1 MMLTPMA
8 AASAVSVVA
17 TSTTEATTGATPPA
31 SGVQATATLTAAI
44 IAAVVALVVAVISV
58 INTSRSLKQSR
69 RDQWWQQFQWA
80 IEKALSPDQDES
92 DVGSAVMDQLVKRKE
107 ATVAD
112 NEIALTVA
120 DMLVEREELTVADS
134 LPERN
139 KRTWKI
145 WSRHTKPSPEGQGRG
160 SDE

>member
-1 MMLTPMA
+1 MTLASLA
-8 AASAVSVVA
+8 ATATATAEA
-17 TSTTEATTGATPPA
+17 TSGATPPA

-80 IEKALSPDQDES
+80 IEKALSHDQDES

-107 ATVAD
+107 ATGAD

-120 DMLVEREELTVADS
+120 DLLVEREERTVADLLVERKEPAWKFWS
-134 LPERN
+134 RN
-139 KRTWKI
+139 KT
-145 WSRHTKPSPEGQGRG
+145 PSPEGTG